1 MRYGMTVRL
10 EHCGCDV
17 TYVVAGNSLGAEGVE
32 ALASALSRLVQ
43 LTSLDLSCTYCV
55 DVDVDCVFG

>member
-1 MRYGMTVRL
+1 M
-10 EHCGCDV
+10 

-32 ALASALSRLVQ
+32 ALAGALPHLVQ
-43 LTSLDLSCTYCV
+43 LTSLDLHCTYCV